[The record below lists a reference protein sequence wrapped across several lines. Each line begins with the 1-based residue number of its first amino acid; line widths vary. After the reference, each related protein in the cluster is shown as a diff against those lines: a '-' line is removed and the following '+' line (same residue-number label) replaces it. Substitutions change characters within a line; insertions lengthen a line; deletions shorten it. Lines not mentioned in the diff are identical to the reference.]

1 MSAGIPAGESPDPVA
16 SGKGGLTSVIIV
28 AADSGD
34 GLAECVARSLGS
46 TALVEVIVADNASRD
61 GSVARVAQ
69 LYARNEQVRILRNEK
84 NLGFGSACNRAAT
97 LARGDALLFLNPD
110 CLIETD
116 TIARLRA
123 IATGDAQIGLIGA
136 LQLDAHGR
144 VDAASRRRDPLLRRA
159 LLSFSGLARLA
170 SWRPA
175 LAGVAMP
182 PLPADSMVA
191 PAATSEVEAVDAVSG
206 ALMCLPRAAF
216 ARMRGFDEGYFL
228 HCEDLD
234 LCRRVRDAGLRVV
247 CATGLRVRHAKG
259 GSSRRRPLFV
269 AWHKHRGMWRWFVK
283 FDPAARNP
291 LLRAL
296 VWCGMWLHFA
306 LLIPLYLLRA
316 LKARFSS
323 AA

>member
-1 MSAGIPAGESPDPVA
+1 MSAGAQPDVSA
-16 SGKGGLTSVIIV
+16 SGDGGLTSVIIV

-34 GLAECVARSLGS
+34 GFAECVARSLGS
-46 TALVEVIVADNASRD
+46 TASVEVIVADNASRD

-69 LYARNEQVRILRNEK
+69 LYVQNEQVRILHNEK
-84 NLGFGSACNRAAT
+84 NLGFGAACNRAAA

-116 TIARLRA
+116 TIARLRTVA
-123 IATGDAQIGLIGA
+123 AGDAQIGLIGV
-136 LQLDAHGR
+136 LQLDAQGR
-144 VDAASRRRDPLLRRA
+144 VDAASRRRDPLLLRA

-170 SWRPA
+170 LRWPA

-182 PLPADSMVA
+182 PLPVDGM
-191 PAATSEVEAVDAVSG
+191 AARNGTSEPVEMVDAASG
-206 ALMCLPRAAF
+206 ALMFLPRAVF
-216 ARMRGFDEGYFL
+216 ERMRGFDEGYFL

-234 LCRRVRDAGLRVV
+234 LCRRVRDAGLHVV
-247 CATGLRVRHAKG
+247 CATTLRARHAKG

-269 AWHKHRGMWRWFVK
+269 AWHKHQGMWRWFSK
-283 FDPAARNP
+283 FDPVARNP
-291 LLRAL
+291 PLRAMI
-296 VWCGMWLHFA
+296 WCGTWLHFA

-323 AA
+323 VA